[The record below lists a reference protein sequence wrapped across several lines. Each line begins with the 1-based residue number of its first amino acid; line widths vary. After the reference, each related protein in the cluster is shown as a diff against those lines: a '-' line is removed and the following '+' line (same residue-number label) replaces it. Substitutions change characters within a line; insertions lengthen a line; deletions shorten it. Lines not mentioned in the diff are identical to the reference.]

1 MHWALSKYSKK
12 RQNDLSGF
20 TSLILMVVYT
30 SHLNACLWL
39 WIGQMYDCLTDEA
52 RLANEGKDND
62 DLYTTDSNLVDNCT

>member
-30 SHLNACLWL
+30 SHLNACVWL
-39 WIGQMYDCLTDEA
+39 YIGKFEPCLKE
-52 RLANEGKDND
+52 E
-62 DLYTTDSNLVDNCT
+62 VI